1 MTGREQAQIGRELGF
16 PKYSEAANSLAN
28 NSAETGV
35 MRVPELE
42 QALIGDKRK
51 QTDRVLEF
59 IERHGGITREQAMT
73 KLNIWNLPDVVLK
86 LRKAGVPIVS
96 EKRPMKKGG
105 TFTVYT
111 L

>member
-1 MTGREQAQIGRELGF
+1 MTGREQAKAGRELGF
-16 PKYSEAANSLAN
+16 PKYSEVAHSLA
-28 NSAETGV
+28 SRPEETGV
-35 MRVPELE
+35 MRVPKLE
-42 QALIGDKRK
+42 QALTGDTRK
-51 QTDRVLEF
+51 QTDRVLEY

-73 KLNIWNLPDVVLK
+73 ALNIWNLPDVILK